1 MCSGRG
7 ASTGAI
13 APPPAPGGG
22 RRLWYLR
29 PRRRT
34 FGSAMAG
41 PPPRPMHSAPEGG
54 AAGLSRACPPCDK
67 SGWNAKEVH
76 VIAVTATLKAK
87 PGREQDLARAVQTLA
102 QKVRAN
108 EPDCKLYQL
117 ARSKN
122 DPTLFVLLERYTDDA
137 ALARHSN
144 TDYFKAGIP
153 EMMAL
158 VEGRPEIRLF
168 DEI

>member
-1 MCSGRG
+1 
-7 ASTGAI
+7 
-13 APPPAPGGG
+13 
-22 RRLWYLR
+22 
-29 PRRRT
+29 
-34 FGSAMAG
+34 
-41 PPPRPMHSAPEGG
+41 
-54 AAGLSRACPPCDK
+54 
-67 SGWNAKEVH
+67 

-87 PGREQDLARAVQTLA
+87 AGKEQELTRVVQALA

-117 ARSKN
+117 ARSKS
-122 DPTLFVLLERYTDDA
+122 DPALFVLIERYANDA

-144 TDYFKAGIP
+144 TDYFKAGIG

-168 DEI
+168 DEL

>member
-1 MCSGRG
+1 M
-7 ASTGAI
+7 
-13 APPPAPGGG
+13 
-22 RRLWYLR
+22 
-29 PRRRT
+29 
-34 FGSAMAG
+34 
-41 PPPRPMHSAPEGG
+41 
-54 AAGLSRACPPCDK
+54 
-67 SGWNAKEVH
+67 
-76 VIAVTATLKAK
+76 IAVTATLKAK
-87 PGREQDLARAVQTLA
+87 AGKEQDLTRAVQMLA

-122 DPTLFVLLERYTDDA
+122 DPQLFVLIERYTDDA

-144 TDYFKAGIP
+144 TDYFKAGIG

>member
-1 MCSGRG
+1 
-7 ASTGAI
+7 
-13 APPPAPGGG
+13 
-22 RRLWYLR
+22 
-29 PRRRT
+29 
-34 FGSAMAG
+34 
-41 PPPRPMHSAPEGG
+41 
-54 AAGLSRACPPCDK
+54 
-67 SGWNAKEVH
+67 

-87 PGREQDLARAVQTLA
+87 PGREQDLARVVQALA

-117 ARSKN
+117 ARSKS
-122 DPTLFVLLERYTDDA
+122 DPALFVLLERYTDDA

-144 TDYFKAGIP
+144 TEYFKAGIG

-158 VEGRPEIRLF
+158 VDGRPEVRLF

>member
-1 MCSGRG
+1 
-7 ASTGAI
+7 
-13 APPPAPGGG
+13 
-22 RRLWYLR
+22 
-29 PRRRT
+29 
-34 FGSAMAG
+34 
-41 PPPRPMHSAPEGG
+41 
-54 AAGLSRACPPCDK
+54 
-67 SGWNAKEVH
+67 

-87 PGREQDLARAVQTLA
+87 PGREQDLARAVQALA

-122 DPTLFVLLERYTDDA
+122 DPALFVLLERYTDDA

-144 TDYFKAGIP
+144 TEYFKAGIG

-168 DEI
+168 DEL

>member
-1 MCSGRG
+1 M
-7 ASTGAI
+7 A
-13 APPPAPGGG
+13 PAPAPAGG
-22 RRLWYLR
+22 RRRWWCLR
-29 PRRRT
+29 DRGLGL
-34 FGSAMAG
+34 GSAMGA
-41 PPPRPMHSAPEGG
+41 PLRARCIAHRPAIYPE
-54 AAGLSRACPPCDK
+54 AT
-67 SGWNAKEVH
+67 AKEAL

-87 PGREQDLARAVQTLA
+87 AGKEQDLARAIQTLA

-117 ARSKN
+117 ARSKS
-122 DPTLFVLLERYTDDA
+122 DPQLFVLIERYTDDA

-144 TDYFKAGIP
+144 TDYFKAGIG

-158 VEGRPEIRLF
+158 VEGRPEIKLF